1 MFLLFLIKKTKNK
14 VNAKKCIDKIELK
27 QIHPQ
32 MQEYLE
38 NKLQIKVNILN
49 GATAEGNKT
58 VEQLKNKKKSQKN
71 CHFRT
76 CKKSN

>member
-1 MFLLFLIKKTKNK
+1 
-14 VNAKKCIDKIELK
+14 
-27 QIHPQ
+27 

-58 VEQLKNKKKSQKN
+58 VEQLKNKEKVKQKAISELVKNPTEEIKKQ
-71 CHFRT
+71 
-76 CKKSN
+76 